1 MIPLALEFH
10 PVPLA
15 RPLEHKHFLIILL
28 VMASPGP
35 ESAPRQPQSG
45 LLSKQSPM
53 DQRAPN
59 PVSMVLIV
67 LTTISRSIQG
77 E

>member
-35 ESAPRQPQSG
+35 ESAPPTTPERFTVQTIANGSACSKPRQHG
-45 LLSKQSPM
+45 ADRL
-53 DQRAPN
+53 DDD
-59 PVSMVLIV
+59 
-67 LTTISRSIQG
+67 
-77 E
+77 